1 MSKNFAETESA
12 LLQLLRT
19 DRSSWCQIYRLMQR
33 VEDEQL
39 YAAGGFHSFTAWV
52 NHLAEEAGVHV
63 SLLWRRKKAGK
74 FYVSYQEQA
83 ATRGVEVPALEAAGV
98 SAEDLSLVEK
108 IAGGSEEAQA
118 RLMDKVLAKDMTRK
132 DLKAAWALAKAERE
146 KRGQK
151 VTKKTRHDAYP
162 PDPADTKEAEPSA
175 IALAAYDI
183 VRALSQNWPATKYRC
198 FTEFAVST
206 GSSRH
211 SRLIDTLIV
220 EESAGNNKVT
230 LNGIEIKVAKG
241 DLVND
246 HKMQEYTAFV
256 DRFYIAIPDNPDL
269 IAAAQSVRLPS
280 WGILAVDQAGTVRE
294 VEPAGDLAAVMRLET
309 LTSVVRKLL

>member
-12 LLQLLRT
+12 LLQLLKT
-19 DRSSWCQIYRLMQR
+19 DRSNWCQIYRLMQR

-52 NHLAEEAGVHV
+52 NHLAGEAGVHV

-108 IAGGSEEAQA
+108 IAGGSAEAQA

-146 KRGQK
+146 KRGQR
-151 VTKKTRHDAYP
+151 VSKKTRHDTE
-162 PDPADTKEAEPSA
+162 PADTKEAAASSA
-175 IALAAYDI
+175 TALAAYDV
-183 VRALSQNWPATKYRC
+183 VRALSQNWPTPTEKYRL
-198 FTEFAVST
+198 FTEFPVNT
-206 GSSRH
+206 GSSRN
-211 SRLIDTLIV
+211 SRRIDALIV
-220 EESAGNNKVT
+220 EEKENSEVRIVGV
-230 LNGIEIKVAKG
+230 EIKVAKA
-241 DLVND
+241 DLLAD
-246 HKMQEYTAFV
+246 HKMAEYVDFV
-256 DRFYIAIPDNPDL
+256 DRFYIAVPEDPQMID
-269 IAAAQSVRLPS
+269 AAQAVRLPS

-294 VEPAGDLAAVMRLET
+294 VEPAGELTAVMRFET

>member
-1 MSKNFAETESA
+1 MSKNFDETESA
-12 LLQLLRT
+12 LLQLLKT
-19 DRSSWCQIYRLMQR
+19 DRSNWCQIYRLMQR

-52 NHLAEEAGVHV
+52 NHLAGEAGVHV

-108 IAGGSEEAQA
+108 IAGGSAEAQA

-146 KRGQK
+146 KRGQR
-151 VTKKTRHDAYP
+151 VSKKTRHDTE
-162 PDPADTKEAEPSA
+162 PADTKEAAASSA
-175 IALAAYDI
+175 TALAAYDV
-183 VRALSQNWPATKYRC
+183 VRALSQNWPAAKYRY

-211 SRLIDTLIV
+211 SRRIDMLIV
-220 EESAGNNKVT
+220 EESAGNNKIT

-280 WGILAVDQAGTVRE
+280 WGILAVDQVGTVRE
-294 VEPAGDLAAVMRLET
+294 VEPAGDLTAVMRLET
-309 LTSVVRKLL
+309 LTSVVQKLL

>member
-12 LLQLLRT
+12 LLQLLKT
-19 DRSSWCQIYRLMQR
+19 DRSNWCQIYRLMQR

-52 NHLAEEAGVHV
+52 NHLAGEAGVHV

-108 IAGGSEEAQA
+108 IAGGSAEAQA

-146 KRGQK
+146 KRGQRIS
-151 VTKKTRHDAYP
+151 KKTRHDTE
-162 PDPADTKEAEPSA
+162 PADTKEAAASSA
-175 IALAAYDI
+175 TALAAYDV
-183 VRALSQNWPATKYRC
+183 VRALSQNWPTPTEKYRL
-198 FTEFAVST
+198 FTEFPVNT
-206 GSSRH
+206 GSSRN
-211 SRLIDTLIV
+211 SRRIDALIV
-220 EESAGNNKVT
+220 EEKENSEVRIVGV
-230 LNGIEIKVAKG
+230 EIKVAKA
-241 DLVND
+241 DLLAD
-246 HKMQEYTAFV
+246 HKMAEYVDFV
-256 DRFYIAIPDNPDL
+256 DRFYIAVPEDPQMID
-269 IAAAQSVRLPS
+269 AAQAVRLPS

-294 VEPAGDLAAVMRLET
+294 VEPAGELTAVMRFET

>member
-12 LLQLLRT
+12 LLQLLKT
-19 DRSSWCQIYRLMQR
+19 DRSNWCQIYRLMQR

-108 IAGGSEEAQA
+108 IAGGSAEAQA

-146 KRGQK
+146 KRGQR
-151 VTKKTRHDAYP
+151 VSKKTRHDTE
-162 PDPADTKEAEPSA
+162 PADTKEAAASSA
-175 IALAAYDI
+175 TALAAYDV
-183 VRALSQNWPATKYRC
+183 VRALSQNWPTPTEKYRL
-198 FTEFAVST
+198 FTEFPVNT
-206 GSSRH
+206 GSSRN
-211 SRLIDTLIV
+211 SRRIDALIV
-220 EESAGNNKVT
+220 EEKENSEVRIVGV
-230 LNGIEIKVAKG
+230 EIKVAKA
-241 DLVND
+241 DLLAD
-246 HKMQEYTAFV
+246 HKMAEYVDFV
-256 DRFYIAIPDNPDL
+256 DRFYIAVPEDPQMID
-269 IAAAQSVRLPS
+269 AAQAVRLPS

-294 VEPAGDLAAVMRLET
+294 VEPAGELTAVMRFET

>member
-19 DRSSWCQIYRLMQR
+19 DRSNWCQIYRLMQR
-33 VEDEQL
+33 VEDEEL
-39 YAAGGFHSFTAWV
+39 YASGGFRSFTAWV
-52 NHLAEEAGVHV
+52 NHLSDVAGVHV

-74 FYVSYQEQA
+74 FYVTYQERA
-83 ATRGVEVPALEAAGV
+83 AARGRAVPALEEAGV

-108 IAGGSEEAQA
+108 IAGGTEAVLDD
-118 RLMDKVLAKDMTRK
+118 LMQKVLEKKMTRK
-132 DLKAAWALAKAERE
+132 DLKDAWALAKAERE
-146 KRGQK
+146 KRGQRVARK
-151 VTKKTRHDAYP
+151 SRHDAE
-162 PDPADTKEAEPSA
+162 PADTKEAEPSA

-183 VRALSQNWPATKYRC
+183 VRALSQNWPAAKYRC

-220 EESAGNNKVT
+220 EEGAGTNKVT

>member
-12 LLQLLRT
+12 LLQLLKT
-19 DRSSWCQIYRLMQR
+19 DRSNWCQIYRLMQR

-52 NHLAEEAGVHV
+52 NHLAGEAGVHV

-108 IAGGSEEAQA
+108 IAGGSAEAQA

-146 KRGQK
+146 KRGQR
-151 VTKKTRHDAYP
+151 VSKKTRHDTE
-162 PDPADTKEAEPSA
+162 PADTKEAAASSA
-175 IALAAYDI
+175 TALAAYDV
-183 VRALSQNWPATKYRC
+183 VRALSQNWPTPTEKYRL
-198 FTEFAVST
+198 FTEFPVNT
-206 GSSRH
+206 GSSRN
-211 SRLIDTLIV
+211 SRRIDALIV
-220 EESAGNNKVT
+220 EEKENSEVRIVGV
-230 LNGIEIKVAKG
+230 EIKVAKA
-241 DLVND
+241 DLLAD
-246 HKMQEYTAFV
+246 HKMAEYVDFV
-256 DRFYIAIPDNPDL
+256 DRFYIAVPEDPQMID
-269 IAAAQSVRLPS
+269 AAQAVRLPS

>member
-12 LLQLLRT
+12 LLQLLKT
-19 DRSSWCQIYRLMQR
+19 DRSNWCQIYRLMQR

-52 NHLAEEAGVHV
+52 NHLAGEAGVHV

-108 IAGGSEEAQA
+108 IAGGSAEAQA

-146 KRGQK
+146 KRGQR
-151 VTKKTRHDAYP
+151 VSKKTRHDTE
-162 PDPADTKEAEPSA
+162 PADTKEAAASSA
-175 IALAAYDI
+175 TALAAYDV
-183 VRALSQNWPATKYRC
+183 VRALSQNWPTPTEKYRL
-198 FTEFAVST
+198 FTEFPVNT
-206 GSSRH
+206 GSSRN
-211 SRLIDTLIV
+211 SRRIDALIV
-220 EESAGNNKVT
+220 EEKENSEVRIVGV
-230 LNGIEIKVAKG
+230 EIKVAKA
-241 DLVND
+241 DLLAD
-246 HKMQEYTAFV
+246 HKMAEYVDFV
-256 DRFYIAIPDNPDL
+256 DRFYIAVPEDPQMID
-269 IAAAQSVRLPS
+269 AAQAVRLPS

-294 VEPAGDLAAVMRLET
+294 VEPAGELTAVMRLET
-309 LTSVVRKLL
+309 LTSVVQKLL